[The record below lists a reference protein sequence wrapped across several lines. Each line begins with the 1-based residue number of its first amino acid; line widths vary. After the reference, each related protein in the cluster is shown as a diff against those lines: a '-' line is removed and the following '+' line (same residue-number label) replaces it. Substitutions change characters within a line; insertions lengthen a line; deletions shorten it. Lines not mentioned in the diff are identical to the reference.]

1 VFRHLLRQGR
11 LATLSKNPLTP
22 ATGTGA
28 SVPSS
33 EQTGQPAG
41 VVVTHLP
48 HPEESVSEH
57 ERVTLLGFARR
68 LASLRGYT
76 LAGSFDPAARYQGH
90 VYFVPGRT
98 LGAEQARALG
108 IRGPDD
114 LFGGVVPH
122 LFVGGK
128 AISHPLLAPGAAA
141 PVGWQPELA
150 PRLGDAVLAGLSA
163 FDLADARQAGLQLLA
178 RGPVRVKRVRASGG
192 RGQAVVRD
200 AAQLQTLLATMDRD
214 EVMTH
219 GLVLEENL
227 DDIRTFSV
235 GQVRVGG
242 LLASYFGV
250 QRLTRNNEGHEVF
263 GGSELSVVRG
273 DFDRLFA
280 ERLAPEI
287 RQAIEQ
293 ARRYDAAVHACF
305 PGFYASRKNYDILLG
320 RDARG
325 QWRSAVLEQSWRV
338 GGATGPELA
347 ALEAFHAD
355 PRRERVRAACY
366 EVFGPSPEP
375 PPNAIVYYRGRE
387 PHLGLLTKYTVV
399 EPDDHPR

>member
-1 VFRHLLRQGR
+1 MQ
-11 LATLSKNPLTP
+11 
-22 ATGTGA
+22 
-28 SVPSS
+28 SS
-33 EQTGQPAG
+33 EQPAQHGG

-48 HPEESVSEH
+48 LHERVSEH
-57 ERVTLLGFARR
+57 ERVTLLGFAGR
-68 LASLRGYT
+68 LACLRRDALVGR
-76 LAGSFDPAARYQGH
+76 FDPAARYQGH

-98 LGAEQARALG
+98 LGAEQARAFR

-122 LFVGGK
+122 RFVGTK
-128 AISHPLLAPGAAA
+128 AISHPLLAPGATA
-141 PVGWQPELA
+141 PAGWRPELV
-150 PRLGDAVLAGLSA
+150 PLLGDAVLAGYSA
-163 FDLADARQAGLQLLA
+163 FDLDDARQAGLQLLA
-178 RGPVRVKRVRASGG
+178 RGPVRVKPVRASGG
-192 RGQAVVRD
+192 RGQSVVRD
-200 AAQLQTLLATMDRD
+200 AAQLQDLLDRMDRA
-214 EVMTH
+214 ELVAH

-242 LLASYFGV
+242 LLASYFGF

-263 GGSELSVVRG
+263 GGSDLSVVRG
-273 DFDRLFA
+273 DFDRLLA

-320 RDARG
+320 RDAQGR
-325 QWRSAVLEQSWRV
+325 WRSAVLEQSWRV

-347 ALEAFHAD
+347 ALEAFDAD
-355 PRRERVRAACY
+355 PRRDRVRAACY

-375 PPNAIVYYRGRE
+375 PPEAIVYYRGRE

-399 EPDDHPR
+399 DPDDHPR

>member
-1 VFRHLLRQGR
+1 MGR
-11 LATLSKNPLTP
+11 LRTIPLTKS
-22 ATGTGA
+22 TGTGA
-28 SVPSS
+28 NVQFS
-33 EQTGQPAG
+33 EQPGQPGG

-48 HPEESVSEH
+48 YDEFVSEH

-68 LASLRGYT
+68 LAALLHYS
-76 LAGSFDPAARYQGH
+76 LAGRFDPSTRHEGH
-90 VYFVPGRT
+90 VYFVPSCT
-98 LGAEQARALG
+98 LTEEQARGLG
-108 IRGPDD
+108 IRGPTD

-122 LFVGGK
+122 RFVGSK

-141 PVGWQPELA
+141 PAGWRPDLA
-150 PRLGDAVLAGLSA
+150 PMLGDAVLAGRAA
-163 FDLADARQAGLQLLA
+163 FDLEDARQAALQLLDH
-178 RGPVRVKRVRASGG
+178 GPVRVKRVRASGG
-192 RGQAVVRD
+192 RGQSVVRD
-200 AAQLQTLLATMDRD
+200 AAQLQQLLGTMDRA

-227 DDIRTFSV
+227 DDIRTLSV

-242 LLASYFGV
+242 LVASYYGS

-263 GGSELSVVRG
+263 GGSDLSVMRG
-273 DFDRLFA
+273 DFDRLLA
-280 ERLAPEI
+280 EPLAPEI
-287 RQAIEQ
+287 RQAIGQ

-325 QWRSAVLEQSWRV
+325 RWRCAVLEQSWRV

-347 ALEAFHAD
+347 ALEALATD
-355 PRRERVRAACY
+355 PRRDRVRAACY

-375 PPNAIVYYRGRE
+375 PPHAIVYYRGRE

>member
-1 VFRHLLRQGR
+1 VQF
-11 LATLSKNPLTP
+11 SE
-22 ATGTGA
+22 
-28 SVPSS
+28 PS
-33 EQTGQPAG
+33 GQHGG

-68 LASLRGYT
+68 LADLRGYA
-76 LAGSFDPAARYQGH
+76 LAGRFEPGASYEGP
-90 VYFVPGRT
+90 VYFVPSRT
-98 LGAEQARALG
+98 LTAEDARALG

-122 LFVGGK
+122 RFVGSK
-128 AISHPLLAPGAAA
+128 AISHPLLAPDAAA
-141 PVGWQPELA
+141 PAGWQPGLA
-150 PRLGDAVLAGLSA
+150 TMLGDAVLAGCSV
-163 FDLADARQAGLQLLA
+163 FDLEDAHRAGQQLLA
-178 RGPVRVKRVRASGG
+178 EGPVRVKRVQASGG

-200 AAQLQTLLATMDRD
+200 AAQLQELLATMDKGD
-214 EVMTH
+214 VMEH

-235 GQVRVGG
+235 GQVRVGDLVG
-242 LLASYFGV
+242 SYFGV

-263 GGSELSVVRG
+263 GGSDLNVVRG
-273 DFDRLFA
+273 DFDRLLA
-280 ERLAPEI
+280 NRLAPEI
-287 RQAIEQ
+287 RHAIDQ

-320 RDARG
+320 RDVRG

-347 ALEAFHAD
+347 ALQAFQAD
-355 PRRERVRAACY
+355 PRLDRVRAACF

-375 PPNAIVYYRGRE
+375 PPDAIVYYRGQE
-387 PHLGLLTKYTVV
+387 PHLGPLTKYTVV
-399 EPDDHPR
+399 MPDDHPR